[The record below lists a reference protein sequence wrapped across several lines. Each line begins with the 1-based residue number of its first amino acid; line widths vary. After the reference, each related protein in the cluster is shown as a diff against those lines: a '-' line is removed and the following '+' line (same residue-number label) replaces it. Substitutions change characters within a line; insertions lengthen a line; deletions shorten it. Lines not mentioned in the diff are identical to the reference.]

1 MAPILRRAY
10 HSQICAPYAVEPA
23 GIPLQSYLS
32 HRLRFQDLAMTI
44 SVSTPHWDL
53 DASLPPLVLA
63 NLSHLGLIKVVG
75 EQGRSFIHG
84 QVTTD
89 ITSLADDQWRWG
101 AHCDPKG
108 KMLAT
113 FRTFAIKDALFML
126 MPRDTIAVDLPQLQ
140 KYAVFSKAT
149 LSDAS
154 DEWTLLGVA
163 GEQAS
168 QFITEHFGEINQ
180 ELTVIEHGAILK
192 DAERF
197 ILMLSPD
204 AASTLVAQSKLSVFD
219 AHAWQALEIAAGY
232 PNLAASHAGQYV
244 PQMCNLQAI
253 NGISFNKGC
262 YMGQE
267 TIARM
272 KYRGGNKRA
281 LYILRGH
288 TDLQINLES
297 GLEIALEDGFRRG
310 GQIIEFV
317 QRGSQVLLT
326 AVLANDTE
334 NETKLRFA
342 GDEHSSLTIQAL
354 PYSLEEA

>member
-1 MAPILRRAY
+1 
-10 HSQICAPYAVEPA
+10 
-23 GIPLQSYLS
+23 
-32 HRLRFQDLAMTI
+32 MTI

-53 DASLPPLVLA
+53 DATLPPLMLA

-89 ITSLADDQWRWG
+89 ISSLATDQWRWG

-108 KMLAT
+108 KMLAS
-113 FRTFAIKDALFML
+113 FRTFAIQDALFML
-126 MPRDTIAVDLPQLQ
+126 MPKDAIEVDLPQLQ

-149 LSDAS
+149 LSNAS
-154 DEWTLLGVA
+154 AEWTLLGVA

-168 QFITEHFGEINQ
+168 QFVNKHFGDIQ
-180 ELTVIEHGAILK
+180 KELTLIENGAILK
-192 DAERF
+192 DAECF
-197 ILMLSPD
+197 ILVLTPD
-204 AASTLVAQSKLSVFD
+204 AAAALVAQSELSVFD
-219 AHAWQALEIAAGY
+219 ASAWQALEIAAGY
-232 PNLAASHAGQYV
+232 PNLAASHASQYV
-244 PQMCNLQAI
+244 PQMCNLQAV

-288 TDLQINLES
+288 TSLQITLAS
-297 GLEIALEDGFRRG
+297 GLEIAMEDSFRRG

-317 QRGSQVLLT
+317 QRGNQVLLT
-326 AVLANDTE
+326 AVLPNDTANDTQ
-334 NETKLRFA
+334 LRFA
-342 GDEHSSLTIQAL
+342 DDEQSHLTIQAL
-354 PYSLEEA
+354 PYSLDEA

>member
-1 MAPILRRAY
+1 
-10 HSQICAPYAVEPA
+10 
-23 GIPLQSYLS
+23 
-32 HRLRFQDLAMTI
+32 MTL

-53 DASLPPLVLA
+53 DASLPPLMLA
-63 NLSHLGLIKVVG
+63 NLSHLGLIKVIG

-89 ITSLADDQWRWG
+89 ISSLADNQWRWG

-108 KMLAT
+108 KMLAS
-113 FRTFAIKDALFML
+113 FRTFAFQDALFML
-126 MPRDTIAVDLPQLQ
+126 MPKDVIEVDLPQLQ

-149 LSDAS
+149 LSNAS
-154 DEWTLLGVA
+154 VEWTVLGVA

-168 QFITEHFGEINQ
+168 LFVSQHFGEIDQ
-180 ELTVIEHGAILK
+180 ALTPIEHGVILK
-192 DAERF
+192 DADRF
-197 ILMLSPD
+197 ILVLTPEAAAALVAKSQLSLF
-204 AASTLVAQSKLSVFD
+204 AAS
-219 AHAWQALEIAAGY
+219 AWQALEISAGY

-244 PQMCNLQAI
+244 PQMCNLQAL

-288 TDLQINLES
+288 TRLQINLES
-297 GLEIALEDGFRRG
+297 TLEIAMEDGFRRG

-317 QRGSQVLLT
+317 QRGNQVLLT

-334 NETKLRFA
+334 HTAKLRFA
-342 GDEHSSLTIQAL
+342 DDEDSSLTVQAL
-354 PYSLEEA
+354 PYSLDEA

>member
-1 MAPILRRAY
+1 
-10 HSQICAPYAVEPA
+10 
-23 GIPLQSYLS
+23 
-32 HRLRFQDLAMTI
+32 MTI

-53 DASLPPLVLA
+53 DATLPPLMLA

-89 ITSLADDQWRWG
+89 ISSLATDQWRWG

-108 KMLAT
+108 KMLAS
-113 FRTFAIKDALFML
+113 FRTFAIQDALFML
-126 MPRDTIAVDLPQLQ
+126 MPKDAIEVDLPQLQ

-149 LSDAS
+149 LSNAS
-154 DEWTLLGVA
+154 AEWTLLGVA

-168 QFITEHFGEINQ
+168 QFVKQHFGDIQQ
-180 ELTVIEHGAILK
+180 ELTLIENGAILK

-197 ILMLSPD
+197 ILVLTPN
-204 AASTLVAQSKLSVFD
+204 AAAALVAQSELSVFD
-219 AHAWQALEIAAGY
+219 ASAWQALEIAAGY
-232 PNLAASHAGQYV
+232 PNLAASHASQYV
-244 PQMCNLQAI
+244 PQMCNLQAV

-288 TDLQINLES
+288 TEQQISLES
-297 GLEIALEDGFRRG
+297 GLEIAMEDSFRRG

-317 QRGSQVLLT
+317 QRGNQVLLT
-326 AVLANDTE
+326 AVLPNDTANDTQ
-334 NETKLRFA
+334 LRFA
-342 GDEHSSLTIQAL
+342 DDEQSHLTIQAL
-354 PYSLEEA
+354 PYSLDEA

>member
-1 MAPILRRAY
+1 
-10 HSQICAPYAVEPA
+10 
-23 GIPLQSYLS
+23 
-32 HRLRFQDLAMTI
+32 MTI

-53 DASLPPLVLA
+53 DATLPPLMLA

-89 ITSLADDQWRWG
+89 ISSLATDQWRWG

-108 KMLAT
+108 KMLAS
-113 FRTFAIKDALFML
+113 FRTFAIQDALFML
-126 MPRDTIAVDLPQLQ
+126 MPKDAIEVDLPQLQ

-149 LSDAS
+149 LSNAS
-154 DEWTLLGVA
+154 AEWTLLGVA

-168 QFITEHFGEINQ
+168 QFVNKHFGDIQQ
-180 ELTVIEHGAILK
+180 ELTLIENGAILK

-197 ILMLSPD
+197 ILVLTPD
-204 AASTLVAQSKLSVFD
+204 AAAALVAQSELSVFD
-219 AHAWQALEIAAGY
+219 ASAWQALEIAAGY
-232 PNLAASHAGQYV
+232 SNLAASHASQYV
-244 PQMCNLQAI
+244 PQMCNLQAV

-288 TDLQINLES
+288 TSLQITLAS
-297 GLEIALEDGFRRG
+297 GLEIAMEDSFRRG

-317 QRGSQVLLT
+317 QRGNQVLLT
-326 AVLANDTE
+326 AVLPNDTANDTQ
-334 NETKLRFA
+334 LRFA
-342 GDEHSSLTIQAL
+342 DDEQSHLTIQAL
-354 PYSLEEA
+354 PYSLDEA

>member
-1 MAPILRRAY
+1 M
-10 HSQICAPYAVEPA
+10 
-23 GIPLQSYLS
+23 
-32 HRLRFQDLAMTI
+32 
-44 SVSTPHWDL
+44 
-53 DASLPPLVLA
+53 LA

-89 ITSLADDQWRWG
+89 ISSLATDQWRWG

-108 KMLAT
+108 KMLAS
-113 FRTFAIKDALFML
+113 FRTFAIQDALFML
-126 MPRDTIAVDLPQLQ
+126 MPKDAIEVDLPQLQ

-149 LSDAS
+149 LSNAS
-154 DEWTLLGVA
+154 TEWTLLGVA

-168 QFITEHFGEINQ
+168 QFVNKHFGDIQQ
-180 ELTVIEHGAILK
+180 ELTLIEKGAILK

-197 ILMLSPD
+197 ILVLTPD
-204 AASTLVAQSKLSVFD
+204 AAAALVAQSELSVFD
-219 AHAWQALEIAAGY
+219 ASAWQALEIAAGY
-232 PNLAASHAGQYV
+232 PNLAASHASQYV
-244 PQMCNLQAI
+244 PQMCNLQAV

-288 TDLQINLES
+288 TNLQINLAS
-297 GLEIALEDGFRRG
+297 GLEIAMEDSFRRG

-317 QRGSQVLLT
+317 QRGNQVLLT
-326 AVLANDTE
+326 AVLPNDTANDTQ
-334 NETKLRFA
+334 LRFA
-342 GDEHSSLTIQAL
+342 DDEQSHLTIQAL
-354 PYSLEEA
+354 PYSLDEA

>member
-1 MAPILRRAY
+1 
-10 HSQICAPYAVEPA
+10 
-23 GIPLQSYLS
+23 
-32 HRLRFQDLAMTI
+32 MTI

-53 DASLPPLVLA
+53 DATLPPLMLA

-89 ITSLADDQWRWG
+89 ISSLATDQWRWG

-108 KMLAT
+108 KMLAS
-113 FRTFAIKDALFML
+113 FRTFAIQDALFML
-126 MPRDTIAVDLPQLQ
+126 MPKDAIEVDLPQLQ

-149 LSDAS
+149 LSNAS
-154 DEWTLLGVA
+154 AEWTLLGVA

-168 QFITEHFGEINQ
+168 QFVNKHFGDIQQ
-180 ELTVIEHGAILK
+180 ELTLIENGAILK

-197 ILMLSPD
+197 ILVLTSD
-204 AASTLVAQSKLSVFD
+204 AAAALVAQSELSVFD
-219 AHAWQALEIAAGY
+219 ASAWQALEIAAGY
-232 PNLAASHAGQYV
+232 PNLAASHASQYV
-244 PQMCNLQAI
+244 PQMCNLQAV

-288 TDLQINLES
+288 TSLQITLAS
-297 GLEIALEDGFRRG
+297 GLEIAMEDSFRRG

-317 QRGSQVLLT
+317 QRGNQVLLT
-326 AVLANDTE
+326 AVLPNDTANDTQ
-334 NETKLRFA
+334 LRFA
-342 GDEHSSLTIQAL
+342 DDEQSHLTIQAL
-354 PYSLEEA
+354 PYSLDEA

>member
-1 MAPILRRAY
+1 
-10 HSQICAPYAVEPA
+10 
-23 GIPLQSYLS
+23 
-32 HRLRFQDLAMTI
+32 MTI

-53 DASLPPLVLA
+53 DATLPPLMLA

-89 ITSLADDQWRWG
+89 ISSLATDQWRWG

-108 KMLAT
+108 KMLAS
-113 FRTFAIKDALFML
+113 FRTFAIQDALFML
-126 MPRDTIAVDLPQLQ
+126 MPKDAIEVDLPQLQ

-149 LSDAS
+149 LSNAS
-154 DEWTLLGVA
+154 TEWTLLGVA

-168 QFITEHFGEINQ
+168 QFVNKHFGDIQQ
-180 ELTVIEHGAILK
+180 ELTLIENGAILK

-197 ILMLSPD
+197 ILVLTPD
-204 AASTLVAQSKLSVFD
+204 AAAALVAQSELSVFD
-219 AHAWQALEIAAGY
+219 ASAWQALEIAAGY
-232 PNLAASHAGQYV
+232 PNLAASHASQYV
-244 PQMCNLQAI
+244 PQMCNLQAV

-288 TDLQINLES
+288 TNLQINLAS
-297 GLEIALEDGFRRG
+297 GLEIAMEDSFRRG

-317 QRGSQVLLT
+317 QRGNQVLLT
-326 AVLANDTE
+326 AVLPNDTANDTQ
-334 NETKLRFA
+334 LRFA
-342 GDEHSSLTIQAL
+342 DDEQSHLTIQAL
-354 PYSLEEA
+354 PYSLDEA

>member
-1 MAPILRRAY
+1 
-10 HSQICAPYAVEPA
+10 
-23 GIPLQSYLS
+23 
-32 HRLRFQDLAMTI
+32 MTI

-53 DASLPPLVLA
+53 DASLPPLMLA
-63 NLSHLGLIKVVG
+63 NLSHMGLIKVVG

-89 ITSLADDQWRWG
+89 ISSLADNQWRWG

-108 KMLAT
+108 KMLAS
-113 FRTFAIKDALFML
+113 FRTFAIQDALFML
-126 MPRDTIAVDLPQLQ
+126 MPKDTIEVDLPQLQ

-149 LSDAS
+149 LSNAS
-154 DEWTLLGVA
+154 AEWTLLGVA

-168 QFITEHFGEINQ
+168 LFVHEHFGDIHQ
-180 ELTVIEHGAILK
+180 EFTPIEHGAILK
-192 DAERF
+192 DADRF
-197 ILMLSPD
+197 ILMLTPE
-204 AASTLVAQSKLSVFD
+204 AAAALVAKSKLSVFD
-219 AHAWQALEIAAGY
+219 ASAWQALEITAGY
-232 PNLAASHAGQYV
+232 PNLAASHASQYV
-244 PQMCNLQAI
+244 PQMCNLQAV

-288 TDLQINLES
+288 TDQQISLES
-297 GLEIALEDGFRRG
+297 GLEIAMEDGFRRG
-310 GQIIEFV
+310 GHIIEFV
-317 QRGSQVLLT
+317 QRSNQVLLT

-334 NETKLRFA
+334 SDAKLRFA
-342 GDEHSSLTIQAL
+342 DDEQSSLTIQAL
-354 PYSLEEA
+354 PYSLDEA

>member
-1 MAPILRRAY
+1 
-10 HSQICAPYAVEPA
+10 
-23 GIPLQSYLS
+23 
-32 HRLRFQDLAMTI
+32 MTI

-53 DASLPPLVLA
+53 DATLPPLMLA

-89 ITSLADDQWRWG
+89 ISSLATDQWRWG

-108 KMLAT
+108 KMLAS
-113 FRTFAIKDALFML
+113 FRTFAIQDALFML
-126 MPRDTIAVDLPQLQ
+126 MPKDAIEVDLPQLQ

-149 LSDAS
+149 LSNAS
-154 DEWTLLGVA
+154 AEWTLLGVA

-168 QFITEHFGEINQ
+168 QFVNKHFGDIQQ
-180 ELTVIEHGAILK
+180 ELTLIENGAILK

-197 ILMLSPD
+197 ILVLTPD
-204 AASTLVAQSKLSVFD
+204 AAAALVAQSELSVFD
-219 AHAWQALEIAAGY
+219 ASAWQALEIAAGY
-232 PNLAASHAGQYV
+232 PNLAASNASQYV
-244 PQMCNLQAI
+244 PQMCNLQAV

-288 TDLQINLES
+288 TSLQITLAS
-297 GLEIALEDGFRRG
+297 GLEIAMEDSFRRG

-317 QRGSQVLLT
+317 QRGNQVLLT
-326 AVLANDTE
+326 AVLPNDTP
-334 NETKLRFA
+334 NDTQLRFA
-342 GDEHSSLTIQAL
+342 DDEQSHLTIQAL
-354 PYSLEEA
+354 PYSLDEA

>member
-1 MAPILRRAY
+1 
-10 HSQICAPYAVEPA
+10 
-23 GIPLQSYLS
+23 
-32 HRLRFQDLAMTI
+32 MTI

-53 DASLPPLVLA
+53 DATLPPLMLA

-89 ITSLADDQWRWG
+89 ISSLADDQWRWG

-108 KMLAT
+108 KMLAS
-113 FRTFAIKDALFML
+113 FRTFAIQDALFML
-126 MPRDTIAVDLPQLQ
+126 MPKDAIEVDLPQLQ

-149 LSDAS
+149 LSNAS
-154 DEWTLLGVA
+154 AEWTLLGVA

-168 QFITEHFGEINQ
+168 QFVNKHFGDIQQ
-180 ELTVIEHGAILK
+180 ELTLIENGAILK

-197 ILMLSPD
+197 ILVLTPD
-204 AASTLVAQSKLSVFD
+204 AAAALVAQSELSVFD
-219 AHAWQALEIAAGY
+219 ASAWQALEIAAGY
-232 PNLAASHAGQYV
+232 PNLAASHASQYV
-244 PQMCNLQAI
+244 PQMCNLQAV

-288 TDLQINLES
+288 TSLQITLAS
-297 GLEIALEDGFRRG
+297 GLEIAMEDSFRRG

-317 QRGSQVLLT
+317 QRGNQVLLT
-326 AVLANDTE
+326 AVLPNDTANDTQ
-334 NETKLRFA
+334 LRFA
-342 GDEHSSLTIQAL
+342 DDEQSHLTIQAL
-354 PYSLEEA
+354 PYSLDEA

>member
-1 MAPILRRAY
+1 
-10 HSQICAPYAVEPA
+10 
-23 GIPLQSYLS
+23 
-32 HRLRFQDLAMTI
+32 MTI

-53 DASLPPLVLA
+53 DATLPPLMLA

-89 ITSLADDQWRWG
+89 ISSLATDQWRWG

-108 KMLAT
+108 KMLAS
-113 FRTFAIKDALFML
+113 FRTFAIQDALFML
-126 MPRDTIAVDLPQLQ
+126 MPKDAIEVDLPQLQ

-149 LSDAS
+149 LSNAS
-154 DEWTLLGVA
+154 AEWTLLGVA

-168 QFITEHFGEINQ
+168 QFVNKHFGDIQQ
-180 ELTVIEHGAILK
+180 ELTLIEKGAILK

-197 ILMLSPD
+197 ILVLTPN
-204 AASTLVAQSKLSVFD
+204 AAAALVAQSELSVFD
-219 AHAWQALEIAAGY
+219 ASAWQALEIAAGY
-232 PNLAASHAGQYV
+232 PNLAASHASQYV
-244 PQMCNLQAI
+244 PQMCNLQAV

-288 TDLQINLES
+288 TNLQITLAS
-297 GLEIALEDGFRRG
+297 GLEIAMEDSFRRG

-317 QRGSQVLLT
+317 QRGNQVLLT
-326 AVLANDTE
+326 AVLPNDTP
-334 NETKLRFA
+334 NDTQLRFA
-342 GDEHSSLTIQAL
+342 DDEQSHLTIQAL
-354 PYSLEEA
+354 PYSLDEA

>member
-1 MAPILRRAY
+1 
-10 HSQICAPYAVEPA
+10 
-23 GIPLQSYLS
+23 
-32 HRLRFQDLAMTI
+32 MTI

-53 DASLPPLVLA
+53 DATLPPLMLA

-89 ITSLADDQWRWG
+89 ISSLATDQWRWG

-108 KMLAT
+108 KMLAS
-113 FRTFAIKDALFML
+113 FRTFAIQDALFML
-126 MPRDTIAVDLPQLQ
+126 MPKDAIEVDLPQLQ

-149 LSDAS
+149 LSNAS
-154 DEWTLLGVA
+154 AEWTLLGVA

-168 QFITEHFGEINQ
+168 QFVNKHFGDIQQ
-180 ELTVIEHGAILK
+180 ELTLIEKGAILK

-197 ILMLSPD
+197 ILVLTPD
-204 AASTLVAQSKLSVFD
+204 AAAALVAQSELSVFD
-219 AHAWQALEIAAGY
+219 ASAWQALEIAAGY
-232 PNLAASHAGQYV
+232 PNLAASHASQYV
-244 PQMCNLQAI
+244 PQMCNLQAV

-288 TDLQINLES
+288 TSLQITLAS
-297 GLEIALEDGFRRG
+297 GLEIAMEDSFRRG

-317 QRGSQVLLT
+317 QRGNQVLLT
-326 AVLANDTE
+326 AVLPNDTP
-334 NETKLRFA
+334 NDTQLRFA
-342 GDEHSSLTIQAL
+342 DDEQSHLTIQAL
-354 PYSLEEA
+354 PYSLDEA

>member
-1 MAPILRRAY
+1 
-10 HSQICAPYAVEPA
+10 
-23 GIPLQSYLS
+23 
-32 HRLRFQDLAMTI
+32 MTI

-53 DASLPPLVLA
+53 DASLPPLMLA
-63 NLSHLGLIKVVG
+63 NLSHMGLIKVVG

-89 ITSLADDQWRWG
+89 ISSLAANQWRWG

-108 KMLAT
+108 KMLAS
-113 FRTFAIKDALFML
+113 FRTFAIQEALFML
-126 MPRDTIAVDLPQLQ
+126 MPRDVIEVDLPQLQ

-149 LSDAS
+149 LSNAS
-154 DEWTLLGVA
+154 AEWTLLGVA
-163 GEQAS
+163 GEQAN
-168 QFITEHFGEINQ
+168 QFVGEHFGEVTQ
-180 ELTVIEHGAILK
+180 ELTLVDQGAILK
-192 DAERF
+192 DADRF
-197 ILMLSPD
+197 ILVLTPE
-204 AASTLVAQSKLSVFD
+204 AAATLVAQSQQSVFD
-219 AHAWQALEIAAGY
+219 ASAWQALEISAGY
-232 PNLAASHAGQYV
+232 PNIAASHASQYV
-244 PQMCNLQAI
+244 PQMCNLQAV

-288 TDLQINLES
+288 TELQISLES
-297 GLEIALEDGFRRG
+297 ALEIEMEDGFRRG

-317 QRGSQVLLT
+317 QRGNQVLLT

-334 NETKLRFA
+334 NTAKLRFA
-342 GDEHSSLTIQAL
+342 DDEQSSLHIQAL
-354 PYSLEEA
+354 PYSLEDE

>member
-1 MAPILRRAY
+1 
-10 HSQICAPYAVEPA
+10 
-23 GIPLQSYLS
+23 
-32 HRLRFQDLAMTI
+32 MTI

-53 DASLPPLVLA
+53 DATLPPLMLA

-89 ITSLADDQWRWG
+89 ISSLATDQWRWG

-108 KMLAT
+108 KMLAS
-113 FRTFAIKDALFML
+113 FRTFAIQDALFML
-126 MPRDTIAVDLPQLQ
+126 MPKDAIEVDLPQLQ

-149 LSDAS
+149 LSNAS
-154 DEWTLLGVA
+154 AEWTLLGVA

-168 QFITEHFGEINQ
+168 QFVNKHFGDIQQ
-180 ELTVIEHGAILK
+180 ELTLIENGAILK

-197 ILMLSPD
+197 ILVLTPN
-204 AASTLVAQSKLSVFD
+204 AAAALVAQSELSVFD
-219 AHAWQALEIAAGY
+219 ASAWQALEIAAGY
-232 PNLAASHAGQYV
+232 PNLAASHASQYV
-244 PQMCNLQAI
+244 PQMCNLQAV

-288 TDLQINLES
+288 TSLQITLAS
-297 GLEIALEDGFRRG
+297 GLEIAMEDSFRRG

-317 QRGSQVLLT
+317 QRGNQVLLT
-326 AVLANDTE
+326 AVLPNDTANDTQ
-334 NETKLRFA
+334 LRFA
-342 GDEHSSLTIQAL
+342 DDEQSHLTIQAL
-354 PYSLEEA
+354 PYSLDEA

>member
-1 MAPILRRAY
+1 
-10 HSQICAPYAVEPA
+10 
-23 GIPLQSYLS
+23 
-32 HRLRFQDLAMTI
+32 MTI

-53 DASLPPLVLA
+53 DATLPPLMLA

-75 EQGRSFIHG
+75 EQGHSFIHG

-89 ITSLADDQWRWG
+89 ISSLATDQWRWG

-108 KMLAT
+108 KMLAS
-113 FRTFAIKDALFML
+113 FRTFAIQDALFML
-126 MPRDTIAVDLPQLQ
+126 MPKDAIEVDLPQLQ

-149 LSDAS
+149 LSNAS
-154 DEWTLLGVA
+154 AEWTLLGVA

-168 QFITEHFGEINQ
+168 QFVNKHFGDIQQ
-180 ELTVIEHGAILK
+180 ELTLIENGAILK

-197 ILMLSPD
+197 ILVLTPD
-204 AASTLVAQSKLSVFD
+204 AAAALVAQSELSVFD
-219 AHAWQALEIAAGY
+219 ASAWQALEIAAGY
-232 PNLAASHAGQYV
+232 PNLAASHASQYV
-244 PQMCNLQAI
+244 PQMCNLQAV

-288 TDLQINLES
+288 TSLQITLAS
-297 GLEIALEDGFRRG
+297 GLEIAMEDSFRRG

-317 QRGSQVLLT
+317 QRGNQVLLT
-326 AVLANDTE
+326 AVLPNDTANDTQ
-334 NETKLRFA
+334 LRFA
-342 GDEHSSLTIQAL
+342 DDEQSHLTIQAL
-354 PYSLEEA
+354 PYSLDEA

>member
-1 MAPILRRAY
+1 
-10 HSQICAPYAVEPA
+10 
-23 GIPLQSYLS
+23 
-32 HRLRFQDLAMTI
+32 MTI

-53 DASLPPLVLA
+53 DATLPPLMLA
-63 NLSHLGLIKVVG
+63 NLSHMGLIKVVG

-89 ITSLADDQWRWG
+89 ISSLATDQWRWG

-108 KMLAT
+108 KMLAS
-113 FRTFAIKDALFML
+113 FRTFAIQDALFML
-126 MPRDTIAVDLPQLQ
+126 MPKDAIEVDLPQLQ

-149 LSDAS
+149 LSNAS
-154 DEWTLLGVA
+154 GEWTLLGVA

-168 QFITEHFGEINQ
+168 QFVKQHFGDIQQ
-180 ELTVIEHGAILK
+180 ELTLIENGAILK
-192 DAERF
+192 DADRF
-197 ILMLSPD
+197 ILVLQPE
-204 AASTLVAQSKLSVFD
+204 AANTLVAEHTVFD
-219 AHAWQALEIAAGY
+219 ATAWQALEIAAGY
-232 PNLAASHAGQYV
+232 PNLAASHANQYV
-244 PQMCNLQAI
+244 PQMCNLQAV

-281 LYILRGH
+281 LYILHG
-288 TDLQINLES
+288 TTSLTVDLDSN
-297 GLEIALEDGFRRG
+297 LEIAMEDGYRKG

-317 QRGSQVLLT
+317 QRGNQVLLT

-334 NETKLRFA
+334 NDAKLRFA
-342 GDEHSSLTIQAL
+342 DDEQTSLTIHAL
-354 PYSLEEA
+354 PYSLDES

>member
-1 MAPILRRAY
+1 
-10 HSQICAPYAVEPA
+10 
-23 GIPLQSYLS
+23 
-32 HRLRFQDLAMTI
+32 MTI

-53 DASLPPLVLA
+53 DATLPPLMLA

-89 ITSLADDQWRWG
+89 ISSLATDQWRWG

-108 KMLAT
+108 KMLAS
-113 FRTFAIKDALFML
+113 FRTFAIQDALFML
-126 MPRDTIAVDLPQLQ
+126 MPKDAIEVDLPQLQ

-149 LSDAS
+149 LSNAS
-154 DEWTLLGVA
+154 AEWTLLGVA
-163 GEQAS
+163 GEQAN
-168 QFITEHFGEINQ
+168 QFVNKHFGDIQQ
-180 ELTVIEHGAILK
+180 ELTLIENGAILK

-197 ILMLSPD
+197 ILVLTPD
-204 AASTLVAQSKLSVFD
+204 AAAALVAQSELSVFD
-219 AHAWQALEIAAGY
+219 ASAWQALEIAAGY
-232 PNLAASHAGQYV
+232 PNLAASHASQYV
-244 PQMCNLQAI
+244 PQMCNLQAV

-288 TDLQINLES
+288 TNLQINLAS
-297 GLEIALEDGFRRG
+297 GLEIAMEDSFRRG

-317 QRGSQVLLT
+317 QRGNQVLLT
-326 AVLANDTE
+326 AVLPNDTANDTQ
-334 NETKLRFA
+334 LRFA
-342 GDEHSSLTIQAL
+342 DDEQSHLTIQAL
-354 PYSLEEA
+354 PYSLDEA

>member
-1 MAPILRRAY
+1 M
-10 HSQICAPYAVEPA
+10 
-23 GIPLQSYLS
+23 
-32 HRLRFQDLAMTI
+32 
-44 SVSTPHWDL
+44 
-53 DASLPPLVLA
+53 LA

-89 ITSLADDQWRWG
+89 ISSLATDQWRWG

-108 KMLAT
+108 KMLAS
-113 FRTFAIKDALFML
+113 FRTFAIQDALFML
-126 MPRDTIAVDLPQLQ
+126 MPKDAIEVDLPQLQ

-149 LSDAS
+149 LSNAS
-154 DEWTLLGVA
+154 AEWTLLGVA

-168 QFITEHFGEINQ
+168 QFVNKHFGDIQQ
-180 ELTVIEHGAILK
+180 ELTLIENGAILK

-197 ILMLSPD
+197 ILVLTPD
-204 AASTLVAQSKLSVFD
+204 AAAALVAQSELSVFD
-219 AHAWQALEIAAGY
+219 ASAWQALEIAAGY
-232 PNLAASHAGQYV
+232 PNLAASHASQYV
-244 PQMCNLQAI
+244 PQMCNLQAV

-288 TDLQINLES
+288 TNLQITLAS
-297 GLEIALEDGFRRG
+297 GLEIAMEDSFRRG

-317 QRGSQVLLT
+317 QRGNQVLLT
-326 AVLANDTE
+326 AVLPNDTANDTQ
-334 NETKLRFA
+334 LRFA
-342 GDEHSSLTIQAL
+342 DDEQSHLTIQAL
-354 PYSLEEA
+354 PYSLDEA

>member
-1 MAPILRRAY
+1 
-10 HSQICAPYAVEPA
+10 
-23 GIPLQSYLS
+23 
-32 HRLRFQDLAMTI
+32 MTI

-53 DASLPPLVLA
+53 DATLPPLMLA

-89 ITSLADDQWRWG
+89 ISSLATDQWRWG

-108 KMLAT
+108 KMLAS
-113 FRTFAIKDALFML
+113 FRTFAIQDALFML
-126 MPRDTIAVDLPQLQ
+126 MPKDAIEVDLPQLQ

-149 LSDAS
+149 LSNAS
-154 DEWTLLGVA
+154 AEWTLLGVA
-163 GEQAS
+163 GVQAS
-168 QFITEHFGEINQ
+168 QFVNKHFGDIQQ
-180 ELTVIEHGAILK
+180 ELTLIENGAILK

-197 ILMLSPD
+197 ILVLTPD
-204 AASTLVAQSKLSVFD
+204 AAAALVAQSELSVFD
-219 AHAWQALEIAAGY
+219 ASAWQALEIAAGY
-232 PNLAASHAGQYV
+232 PNLAASHASQYV
-244 PQMCNLQAI
+244 PQMCNLQAV

-288 TDLQINLES
+288 TNLQINLAS
-297 GLEIALEDGFRRG
+297 GLEIAMEDSFRRG

-317 QRGSQVLLT
+317 QRGNQVLLT
-326 AVLANDTE
+326 AVLPNDTANDTQ
-334 NETKLRFA
+334 LRFA
-342 GDEHSSLTIQAL
+342 DDEQSHLTIQAL
-354 PYSLEEA
+354 PYSLDEA

>member
-1 MAPILRRAY
+1 
-10 HSQICAPYAVEPA
+10 
-23 GIPLQSYLS
+23 
-32 HRLRFQDLAMTI
+32 MTI

-53 DASLPPLVLA
+53 DASLPPLMLA
-63 NLSHLGLIKVVG
+63 NLSHMGLIKVVG

-89 ITSLADDQWRWG
+89 ISSLAANQWRWG

-108 KMLAT
+108 KMLAS
-113 FRTFAIKDALFML
+113 FRTFAIQDALFML
-126 MPRDTIAVDLPQLQ
+126 MPKDVIEVDLPQLQ

-149 LSDAS
+149 LSNAS
-154 DEWTLLGVA
+154 AEWTLLGVA

-168 QFITEHFGEINQ
+168 QFVSEHFGEVTQ
-180 ELTVIEHGAILK
+180 ELTLVEQGAILK
-192 DAERF
+192 DADRF
-197 ILMLSPD
+197 ILVLQPEV
-204 AASTLVAQSKLSVFD
+204 ANALVAEHTVFD
-219 AHAWQALEIAAGY
+219 ASAWQALEISAGY
-232 PNLAASHAGQYV
+232 PNIAASHASQYV
-244 PQMCNLQAI
+244 PQMCNLQAV

-288 TDLQINLES
+288 TEQQISLES
-297 GLEIALEDGFRRG
+297 ALEIAMEEGFRRG

-317 QRGSQVLLT
+317 QRGNQVLLT

-334 NETKLRFA
+334 NTAKLRFA
-342 GDEHSSLTIQAL
+342 DDEQSSLHIQAL
-354 PYSLEEA
+354 PYSLEDE

>member
-1 MAPILRRAY
+1 
-10 HSQICAPYAVEPA
+10 
-23 GIPLQSYLS
+23 
-32 HRLRFQDLAMTI
+32 MTI

-53 DASLPPLVLA
+53 DATLPPLMLA

-75 EQGRSFIHG
+75 EQGRSFING

-89 ITSLADDQWRWG
+89 ISSLDTDQWRWG

-108 KMLAT
+108 KMLAS
-113 FRTFAIKDALFML
+113 FRTFAIQDALFML
-126 MPRDTIAVDLPQLQ
+126 MPKDAIEVDLPQLQ

-149 LSDAS
+149 LSNAS
-154 DEWTLLGVA
+154 AEWTLLGVA

-168 QFITEHFGEINQ
+168 QFVNKHFGDIQQ
-180 ELTVIEHGAILK
+180 ELTLIENGAILK

-197 ILMLSPD
+197 ILVLTPD
-204 AASTLVAQSKLSVFD
+204 AAAALVAQSELSVFD
-219 AHAWQALEIAAGY
+219 ASAWQALEIAAGY
-232 PNLAASHAGQYV
+232 PNLAASHASQYV
-244 PQMCNLQAI
+244 PQMCNLQAV

-288 TDLQINLES
+288 TNLQITLAS
-297 GLEIALEDGFRRG
+297 GLEIAMEDSFRRG

-317 QRGSQVLLT
+317 QRGNQVLLT
-326 AVLANDTE
+326 AVLPNDTP
-334 NETKLRFA
+334 NDTQLRFA
-342 GDEHSSLTIQAL
+342 DDEQSHLTIQAL
-354 PYSLEEA
+354 PYSLDEA

>member
-1 MAPILRRAY
+1 
-10 HSQICAPYAVEPA
+10 
-23 GIPLQSYLS
+23 
-32 HRLRFQDLAMTI
+32 MTI

-53 DASLPPLVLA
+53 DASLPPLILA
-63 NLSHLGLIKVVG
+63 NLSHMGLIRVVG

-89 ITSLADDQWRWG
+89 ISSLAADQWRWG

-108 KMLAT
+108 KMLAS
-113 FRTFAIKDALFML
+113 FRTFAIQDALFML
-126 MPRDTIAVDLPQLQ
+126 MPRDAIEVDLPQLQ

-149 LSDAS
+149 LSNAS
-154 DEWTLLGVA
+154 AEWTLLGVA

-168 QFITEHFGEINQ
+168 QFVSEHFGEVTQ
-180 ELTVIEHGAILK
+180 ELTLVEQGAILK
-192 DAERF
+192 DADRF
-197 ILMLSPD
+197 ILVLTPE
-204 AASTLVAQSKLSVFD
+204 AANALVAEHTVFD
-219 AHAWQALEIAAGY
+219 ASAWQALEIVAGY
-232 PNLAASHAGQYV
+232 PNITASHASQYV
-244 PQMCNLQAI
+244 PQMCNLQAV

-288 TDLQINLES
+288 TDQQISLES
-297 GLEIALEDGFRRG
+297 GLEIAMEEGFRRG

-317 QRGSQVLLT
+317 QRGNQVLLT
-326 AVLANDTE
+326 AVLANDAE
-334 NETKLRFA
+334 NTAKLRFA
-342 GDEHSSLTIQAL
+342 DDEESSLTIQAL
-354 PYSLEEA
+354 PYSLDEA

>member
-1 MAPILRRAY
+1 
-10 HSQICAPYAVEPA
+10 
-23 GIPLQSYLS
+23 
-32 HRLRFQDLAMTI
+32 MTI

-53 DASLPPLVLA
+53 DASLPPPMLA
-63 NLSHLGLIKVVG
+63 NLSHMGLIKVVG

-89 ITSLADDQWRWG
+89 ISSLAEDQWRWG

-108 KMLAT
+108 KMLAS
-113 FRTFAIKDALFML
+113 FRTFAIQDALFML
-126 MPRDTIAVDLPQLQ
+126 MPKDTIEVDLPQLQ

-149 LSDAS
+149 LSNAS
-154 DEWTLLGVA
+154 AEWTLLGVA

-168 QFITEHFGEINQ
+168 QFVNKHFGDIQQ
-180 ELTVIEHGAILK
+180 ELTLIEKGAILK

-197 ILMLSPD
+197 ILVLTPD
-204 AASTLVAQSKLSVFD
+204 AAAALVAQSELSVFD
-219 AHAWQALEIAAGY
+219 ASAWQALEIAAGY
-232 PNLAASHAGQYV
+232 PNLAASHASQYV
-244 PQMCNLQAI
+244 PQMCNLQAV

-288 TDLQINLES
+288 TSLQITLAS
-297 GLEIALEDGFRRG
+297 GLEIAMEDSFRRG

-317 QRGSQVLLT
+317 QRGNQVLLT
-326 AVLANDTE
+326 AVLPNDTP
-334 NETKLRFA
+334 NDTQLRFA
-342 GDEHSSLTIQAL
+342 DDEQSHLTIQAL
-354 PYSLEEA
+354 PYSLDEA

>member
-1 MAPILRRAY
+1 
-10 HSQICAPYAVEPA
+10 
-23 GIPLQSYLS
+23 
-32 HRLRFQDLAMTI
+32 MTI

-53 DASLPPLVLA
+53 DATLPPLMLA

-89 ITSLADDQWRWG
+89 ISSLADDQWRWG

-108 KMLAT
+108 KMLAS
-113 FRTFAIKDALFML
+113 FRTFAIQDALFML
-126 MPRDTIAVDLPQLQ
+126 MPKDAIEVDLPQLQ

-149 LSDAS
+149 LSNAS
-154 DEWTLLGVA
+154 AEWTLLGVA

-168 QFITEHFGEINQ
+168 QFVNKHFGDIQQ
-180 ELTVIEHGAILK
+180 ELTLIENGAILK

-197 ILMLSPD
+197 ILVLTPD
-204 AASTLVAQSKLSVFD
+204 AAAALVAQSELSVFD
-219 AHAWQALEIAAGY
+219 ASAWQALEIAAGY
-232 PNLAASHAGQYV
+232 PNLAASHASQYV
-244 PQMCNLQAI
+244 PQMCNLQAV

-288 TDLQINLES
+288 TNLQITLAS
-297 GLEIALEDGFRRG
+297 GLEIAMEDSFRRG

-317 QRGSQVLLT
+317 QRGNQVLLT
-326 AVLANDTE
+326 AVLPNDTANDTQ
-334 NETKLRFA
+334 LRFA
-342 GDEHSSLTIQAL
+342 DDEQSHLTIQAL
-354 PYSLEEA
+354 PYSLDEA

>member
-1 MAPILRRAY
+1 
-10 HSQICAPYAVEPA
+10 
-23 GIPLQSYLS
+23 
-32 HRLRFQDLAMTI
+32 MTI

-53 DASLPPLVLA
+53 DATLPPLMLA

-89 ITSLADDQWRWG
+89 ISSLATDQWRWG

-108 KMLAT
+108 KMLAS
-113 FRTFAIKDALFML
+113 FRTFAIQDALFML
-126 MPRDTIAVDLPQLQ
+126 MPKDAIEVDLPQLQ

-149 LSDAS
+149 LSNAS
-154 DEWTLLGVA
+154 AEWTLLGVA

-168 QFITEHFGEINQ
+168 QFVNKHFGDIQQ
-180 ELTVIEHGAILK
+180 ELTLIENGAILK

-197 ILMLSPD
+197 ILVLTPD
-204 AASTLVAQSKLSVFD
+204 AAAALVAQSELSVFD
-219 AHAWQALEIAAGY
+219 ASAWQALEIAAGY
-232 PNLAASHAGQYV
+232 PNLAASHASQYV
-244 PQMCNLQAI
+244 PQMCNLQAV

-288 TDLQINLES
+288 TSLQITLAS
-297 GLEIALEDGFRRG
+297 GLEIAMEDSFRRG

-317 QRGSQVLLT
+317 QRGNQVLLT
-326 AVLANDTE
+326 AVLPNDTT
-334 NETKLRFA
+334 NDTQLRFA
-342 GDEHSSLTIQAL
+342 DDEQSHLTLQAL
-354 PYSLEEA
+354 PYSLDEA

>member
-1 MAPILRRAY
+1 
-10 HSQICAPYAVEPA
+10 
-23 GIPLQSYLS
+23 
-32 HRLRFQDLAMTI
+32 MTI

-53 DASLPPLVLA
+53 DATLPPLMLA

-89 ITSLADDQWRWG
+89 ISSLATDQWRWG

-108 KMLAT
+108 KMLAS
-113 FRTFAIKDALFML
+113 FRTFAIQDALFML
-126 MPRDTIAVDLPQLQ
+126 MPKDAIEVDLPQLQ

-149 LSDAS
+149 LSNAS
-154 DEWTLLGVA
+154 AEWTLLGVA

-168 QFITEHFGEINQ
+168 QFVNKHFGDIQQ
-180 ELTVIEHGAILK
+180 ELTLIEKGAILK

-197 ILMLSPD
+197 ILVLTPN
-204 AASTLVAQSKLSVFD
+204 AAAALVAQSELSVFD
-219 AHAWQALEIAAGY
+219 ASAWQALEIAAGY
-232 PNLAASHAGQYV
+232 PNLAASHASQYV
-244 PQMCNLQAI
+244 PQMCNLQAV

-288 TDLQINLES
+288 TNLQITLAS
-297 GLEIALEDGFRRG
+297 GLEIAMEDSFRRG

-317 QRGSQVLLT
+317 QRGNQVLLT
-326 AVLANDTE
+326 AVLPNDTANDTQ
-334 NETKLRFA
+334 LRFA
-342 GDEHSSLTIQAL
+342 DDKQSHLTIQAL
-354 PYSLEEA
+354 PYSLDEA

>member
-1 MAPILRRAY
+1 
-10 HSQICAPYAVEPA
+10 
-23 GIPLQSYLS
+23 
-32 HRLRFQDLAMTI
+32 MTI

-53 DASLPPLVLA
+53 DATLPPLMLA

-89 ITSLADDQWRWG
+89 ISSLATDQWRWG

-108 KMLAT
+108 KMLAS
-113 FRTFAIKDALFML
+113 FRTFAIQDALFML
-126 MPRDTIAVDLPQLQ
+126 MPKDAIEVDLPQLQ

-149 LSDAS
+149 LSNAS
-154 DEWTLLGVA
+154 AEWALLGVA

-168 QFITEHFGEINQ
+168 QFVNTHFGDIQQ
-180 ELTVIEHGAILK
+180 ELTLIEHGAILK

-197 ILMLSPD
+197 ILVLTPD
-204 AASTLVAQSKLSVFD
+204 AAATLVAQSELSVFD
-219 AHAWQALEIAAGY
+219 ASAWQALEIAAGY
-232 PNLAASHAGQYV
+232 PNLAASHASQYV
-244 PQMCNLQAI
+244 PQMCNLQAV

-281 LYILRGH
+281 LYILHGH
-288 TDLQINLES
+288 THLQISLES
-297 GLEIALEDGFRRG
+297 GLEIAMEDGFRRG

-317 QRGSQVLLT
+317 QRGNQVLLT
-326 AVLANDTE
+326 AVLPNDTANDTQ
-334 NETKLRFA
+334 LRFA
-342 GDEHSSLTIQAL
+342 DDEQSHLTIQAL
-354 PYSLEEA
+354 PYSLDEA

>member
-1 MAPILRRAY
+1 
-10 HSQICAPYAVEPA
+10 
-23 GIPLQSYLS
+23 
-32 HRLRFQDLAMTI
+32 MTI

-53 DASLPPLVLA
+53 DATLPPLMLT

-89 ITSLADDQWRWG
+89 ISSLATDQWRWG

-108 KMLAT
+108 KMLAS
-113 FRTFAIKDALFML
+113 FRTFAIQDALFML
-126 MPRDTIAVDLPQLQ
+126 MPKDAIEVDLPQLQ

-149 LSDAS
+149 LSNAS
-154 DEWTLLGVA
+154 AEWTLLGVA

-168 QFITEHFGEINQ
+168 QFVNKHFGDIQQ
-180 ELTVIEHGAILK
+180 ELTLIENGAILK

-197 ILMLSPD
+197 ILVLTPD
-204 AASTLVAQSKLSVFD
+204 AAAALVAQSELSVFD
-219 AHAWQALEIAAGY
+219 ASAWQALEIAAGY
-232 PNLAASHAGQYV
+232 PNLAASHASQYV
-244 PQMCNLQAI
+244 PQMCNLQAV

-288 TDLQINLES
+288 TNLQITLAS
-297 GLEIALEDGFRRG
+297 GLEIAMEDSFRRG

-317 QRGSQVLLT
+317 QRGNQVLLT
-326 AVLANDTE
+326 AVLPNDTANDTQ
-334 NETKLRFA
+334 LRFA
-342 GDEHSSLTIQAL
+342 DDEQSHLTIQAL
-354 PYSLEEA
+354 PYSLDEA

>member
-1 MAPILRRAY
+1 
-10 HSQICAPYAVEPA
+10 
-23 GIPLQSYLS
+23 
-32 HRLRFQDLAMTI
+32 MTI

-53 DASLPPLVLA
+53 DATLPPLMLA

-89 ITSLADDQWRWG
+89 ISSLATDQWRWG

-108 KMLAT
+108 KMLAS
-113 FRTFAIKDALFML
+113 FRTFAIQDALFML
-126 MPRDTIAVDLPQLQ
+126 MPKDAIEVDLPQLQ

-149 LSDAS
+149 LSNAS
-154 DEWTLLGVA
+154 AEWTLLGVA

-168 QFITEHFGEINQ
+168 QFVKKHFGDIQQ
-180 ELTVIEHGAILK
+180 ELTLIENGAILK

-197 ILMLSPD
+197 ILVLTPD
-204 AASTLVAQSKLSVFD
+204 AAAALVAQSELSVFD
-219 AHAWQALEIAAGY
+219 ASAWQALEIAAGY
-232 PNLAASHAGQYV
+232 PNLAASHASQYV
-244 PQMCNLQAI
+244 PQMCNLQAV

-288 TDLQINLES
+288 TSLQITLAS
-297 GLEIALEDGFRRG
+297 GLEIAMEDSFRRG

-317 QRGSQVLLT
+317 QRGNQVLLT
-326 AVLANDTE
+326 AVLPNDTP
-334 NETKLRFA
+334 NDTQLRFA
-342 GDEHSSLTIQAL
+342 DDEQSHLTIQAL
-354 PYSLEEA
+354 PYSLDEA